1 MSNATETDIPIRW
14 LIRCDMVDVLRIES
28 ASFDNPWIEDDFL
41 NVMRQRNCNGMVA
54 ELAGRVVG
62 FMIYELHKGNLEIL
76 DFAVDPRYRRQ
87 GVGRQMVDRLK
98 AKLSQQDRLKAKLSQ
113 QGRTELRLLVR
124 ERNLV
129 AQLFFRSQEFLAVD
143 VLSNEYDDTDEDAY
157 VMRYRLLPE
166 VIS

>member
-98 AKLSQQDRLKAKLSQ
+98 AKLSQQ
-113 QGRTELRLLVR
+113 GRTELRLLVR

>member
-1 MSNATETDIPIRW
+1 MSNATETKIAIHWLTAIRW
-14 LIRCDMVDVLRIES
+14 LTRSDMVDVLRIES

-41 NVMRQRNCNGMVA
+41 NALRQRNCIGMVA

-62 FMIYELHKGNLEIL
+62 FMIYELHKGKLEIL

-98 AKLSQQDRLKAKLSQ
+98 NKLSQ
-113 QGRTELRLLVR
+113 QGRNELRLLVR

-143 VLSNEYDDTDEDAY
+143 VLPNEYDDTDEDAY

>member
-1 MSNATETDIPIRW
+1 MSNATETKIAIHWLTAIRR
-14 LIRCDMVDVLRIES
+14 LTRSDMVDVLRIES
-28 ASFDNPWIEDDFL
+28 ASFDNPWIEDDFQ
-41 NVMRQRNCNGMVA
+41 NVLLQSNCIGMVA

-98 AKLSQQDRLKAKLSQ
+98 AKLSQQGQ
-113 QGRTELRLLVR
+113 NELRLLVR

-129 AQLFFRSQEFLAVD
+129 AQLFFRSQGFLAVE
-143 VLSNEYDDTDEDAY
+143 VLSNEYDETDEDAY

>member
-1 MSNATETDIPIRW
+1 MSNATETEIPIRW

-87 GVGRQMVDRLK
+87 GVGRKMV
-98 AKLSQQDRLKAKLSQ
+98 DRLKAKLSQ

>member
-1 MSNATETDIPIRW
+1 MSNATETKIAI
-14 LIRCDMVDVLRIES
+14 
-28 ASFDNPWIEDDFL
+28 
-41 NVMRQRNCNGMVA
+41 A

-98 AKLSQQDRLKAKLSQ
+98 AKLSQQGQ
-113 QGRTELRLLVR
+113 NELRLLVR

-129 AQLFFRSQEFLAVD
+129 AQLFFRSQGFLAVE
-143 VLSNEYDDTDEDAY
+143 VLSNEYDETDEDAY

>member
-1 MSNATETDIPIRW
+1 MSNATETEIPIRW

-41 NVMRQRNCNGMVA
+41 NVLRQRNCIGMVA

-87 GVGRQMVDRLK
+87 GVGRQMV
-98 AKLSQQDRLKAKLSQ
+98 DRLKAKLSQ

>member
-1 MSNATETDIPIRW
+1 MSNATETEIPIRW

-41 NVMRQRNCNGMVA
+41 NVLRQRNCIGMVA

-98 AKLSQQDRLKAKLSQ
+98 AKLSQQ
-113 QGRTELRLLVR
+113 GRTELRLLVR

-129 AQLFFRSQEFLAVD
+129 VQLFFRSQEFLAVD

>member
-1 MSNATETDIPIRW
+1 MSNATETEIPIRW

-41 NVMRQRNCNGMVA
+41 NVLRQRNCIGMVA

-62 FMIYELHKGNLEIL
+62 FMIYELHKGNQEIL

-87 GVGRQMVDRLK
+87 GVGRQMV
-98 AKLSQQDRLKAKLSQ
+98 DRLKAKLSQ

-129 AQLFFRSQEFLAVD
+129 AQLFFRSQGFLAVE
-143 VLSNEYDDTDEDAY
+143 VLSNEYDETDEDAY

>member
-1 MSNATETDIPIRW
+1 MSNATETKIAIHW
-14 LIRCDMVDVLRIES
+14 LNRGDMGDVLRIES
-28 ASFDNPWIEDDFL
+28 ASFDDPWIEDDFL
-41 NVMRQRNCNGMVA
+41 NVLRQRNCIGMVA

-62 FMIYELHKGNLEIL
+62 FMIYKLHKGNLEIL

-98 AKLSQQDRLKAKLSQ
+98 NKLSQQW
-113 QGRTELRLLVR
+113 RTELQMLVR

-143 VLSNEYDDTDEDAY
+143 VLPNEYDDTDEDAY

>member
-1 MSNATETDIPIRW
+1 MSNATETKIAIHWLTAIRR
-14 LIRCDMVDVLRIES
+14 LTRSDMVDVLRIES
-28 ASFDNPWIEDDFL
+28 ASIDNPWIEDDFQ
-41 NVMRQRNCNGMVA
+41 NVLLQSNCIGMVA

-98 AKLSQQDRLKAKLSQ
+98 AKLSQQGQ
-113 QGRTELRLLVR
+113 NELRLLVR

-129 AQLFFRSQEFLAVD
+129 AQLFFRSQGFLAVE
-143 VLSNEYDDTDEDAY
+143 VLSNEYDETDEDAY